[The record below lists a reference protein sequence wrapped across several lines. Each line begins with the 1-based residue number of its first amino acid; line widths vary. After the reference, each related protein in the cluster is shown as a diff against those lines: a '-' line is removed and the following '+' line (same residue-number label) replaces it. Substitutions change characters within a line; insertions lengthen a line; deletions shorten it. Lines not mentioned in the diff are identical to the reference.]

1 MAYRFG
7 NAQHLGARQQQ
18 QDAFGFSD
26 PADESF
32 AAHGGFL
39 AVVADGMGGLAHGDA
54 ASRAAVRGFLQ
65 CYRSKPEAEPVP
77 QALDRAIRAAN
88 LDVTALAASLGQSGE
103 MGTTLIAAVLRGNE
117 LYWTSSGDSAIF
129 LLRDGEIT
137 LLNAQHVYARILDE
151 RAARGEIST
160 EQALGDPQRDA
171 LTSHLGQQE
180 LAEIDLSLH
189 PFFLKPGD
197 MLLLASDGLYKTL
210 PERDIAALASGASD
224 VQALCESLVATVLS
238 RQRRGQDN
246 VTVVA
251 LAFGEPAAAYA
262 PPAPPARDRAR
273 EALTAMATPEPAAAN
288 ASSSPAP
295 PSAPRPSLATQELAA
310 RATAEARLATLAPP
324 RKAKLWKILAPALLF
339 AAIVAAA
346 AFFAWRR
353 APVPRPGDG
362 DEKARGSTHFDTD
375 HLPPSRPDSPGTEQ
389 KPVEFEPLQPGA
401 VEQNPA
407 TPPTPPS
414 SGRAQEKKQP

>member
-26 PADESF
+26 PADEAF

-39 AVVADGMGGLAHGDA
+39 AVVADGMGGLVHGDA

-65 CYRSKPEAEPVP
+65 CYRSKTDTEPVSR
-77 QALDRAIRAAN
+77 ALDRAIRAAN
-88 LDVTALAASLGQSGE
+88 LDVTTLASSLGQSGE
-103 MGTTLIAAVLRGNE
+103 MGTTLIAAVLRGGE
-117 LYWTSSGDSAIF
+117 LYWTSSGDSAIY

-171 LTSHLGQQE
+171 LTSHLGQAE

-189 PFFLKPGD
+189 PFFLQPGD

-210 PERDIAALASGASD
+210 PERDIAALAAGASD

-238 RQRRGQDN
+238 RQRKGQDN

-251 LAFGEPAAAYA
+251 LAFGPPPPDAP

-273 EALTAMATPEPAAAN
+273 EALTAMASPEPAA
-288 ASSSPAP
+288 PAP
-295 PSAPRPSLATQELAA
+295 IPRPSLAAQELAT

-324 RKAKLWKILAPALLF
+324 RKAKLWMILVPALLF
-339 AAIVAAA
+339 AAIVATA

-353 APVPRPGDG
+353 TPAPRPGDG
-362 DEKARGSTHFDTD
+362 DEKAPGSTRFNTD

-389 KPVEFEPLQPGA
+389 PPLEFEPLQPGA
-401 VEQNPA
+401 LEPKPAAPA
-407 TPPTPPS
+407 TPPAPAP
-414 SGRAQEKKQP
+414 AAAPEKKRP